1 MQQSDLIKK
10 LMFSRLRILNDFGF
24 YGLLLMQM
32 KYGLDDSCDT
42 AYTDG
47 KKICFSSKFLA
58 GLSNDEVDFVMTHEV
73 LHVALKHCERG
84 LKYDPE
90 LFNIACDIVVNSNIL
105 QANNMNPDK
114 ISIDGQALM
123 HLTPNNDEGYLYTA
137 EEVYEMLV
145 KKMNK
150 SSNSSVQ
157 NSGNQQSPNNGTS
170 SSGGNQ
176 QSQNS
181 GASSSGGNQQS
192 SKGGKGKKQPTTFDS
207 HDKWGQ
213 LSEEDKQKI
222 DQMVNEAIELTE
234 ATKKA
239 GNTPGY
245 LLRKFK
251 ELKEPKISWKELIND
266 LLSFEICDYSFSP
279 PDRRFQDDF
288 FLPDFNE
295 YDYQEEQVYCFIDT
309 SGSITED
316 DLTTL
321 ISEINGA
328 LIQYGGKVTF
338 KVLFFD
344 TEVYEGIEVKS
355 TEDIHKLMPKG
366 YGGTSFINVFKYI
379 NKLEEKPKAVVM
391 FTDGYADFP
400 KKDYTEDFEVIWI
413 LTSDD
418 VTPPWGRYA
427 RIKI

>member
-10 LMFSRLRILNDFGF
+10 LMFSRLRILNNFGF

-32 KYGLDDSCDT
+32 KYGLDDECDT

-47 KKICFSSKFLA
+47 KRICFSSKFLER
-58 GLSNDEVDFVMTHEV
+58 LSNDEVDFVLMHEV

-84 LKYDPE
+84 LKYNQE

-105 QANNMNPDK
+105 QANSMNPDK
-114 ISIDGQALM
+114 ISIDGHPLM
-123 HLTPNNDEGYLYTA
+123 HLTPRNDEGYLYTA

-145 KKMNK
+145 KEAGNGGG
-150 SSNSSVQ
+150 
-157 NSGNQQSPNNGTS
+157 SGDSQ
-170 SSGGNQ
+170 SGGN
-176 QSQNS
+176 S
-181 GASSSGGNQQS
+181 GSSNGGNKNGSGKCGS
-192 SKGGKGKKQPTTFDS
+192 SKTKKKPKIFDD
-207 HDKWGQ
+207 HDKWGG

-222 DQMVNEAIELTE
+222 DQMVMEAVELT
-234 ATKKA
+234 ADTKQA

-251 ELKEPKISWKELIND
+251 ELKEPQISWKELIND
-266 LLSFEICDYSFSP
+266 LLSFEVSDYSFSP
-279 PDRRFQDDF
+279 PDRRYEMDF

-295 YDYQEEQVYCFIDT
+295 YDYQAEEIYCFVDT
-309 SGSITED
+309 SGSVSID
-316 DLTTL
+316 GLTSL
-321 ISEINGA
+321 VSEINGA

-344 TEVYEGIEVKS
+344 TEVYEGREVRT

-366 YGGTSFINVFKYI
+366 NGGTSFMNVFKYVD
-379 NKLEEKPKAVVM
+379 KLPEKPKAVVM
-391 FTDGYADFP
+391 LTDGYADFP
-400 KKDYTEDFEVIWI
+400 KKDYTEDFPVIWI
-413 LTSDD
+413 LSSD

-427 RIKI
+427 RFKI